1 MITAV
6 RTCGVFGSLKQVT
19 QSSRRV
25 SDNTRCRI
33 DLSYPKGP
41 FIVAKRQ
48 VGVKK
53 GVRRSKQDELIVAV
67 DEAIGFGRGGLE
79 D

>member
-1 MITAV
+1 MEV
-6 RTCGVFGSLKQVT
+6 RSHSWPLE
-19 QSSRRV
+19 
-25 SDNTRCRI
+25 
-33 DLSYPKGP
+33 
-41 FIVAKRQ
+41 RQ